1 MDHLFKKFFDIYTKY
16 IPKEYKEIFSKEDL
30 EQFVQDRFEFLFL
43 KEKEIHL
50 DCQNPINKWPYHL
63 SIIQINLKDMPFI
76 VDTVLDYLKSEK
88 YRINRLINTI
98 FYTKREQ
105 HKLIDISEKEEND
118 YQRES
123 FIYVE
128 IEKLPDE
135 QLESIKN
142 KIYHNL
148 KELELIVKDFPK
160 TNQILKDLTFN
171 DDELNH
177 TKNWILENF
186 VQMGLLIYSKN
197 KILHQLGILKKE
209 ENKKIV
215 LKEIESLSKPTGENI
230 VFKESYIKSNVKR
243 YKPLHVIIFFYK
255 DELYILLGS
264 FAGKGELTPRFLI
277 PPIRKKMDYI
287 AKLLN
292 APIYGFKYKEIY
304 KISQLIPL
312 GILFSRDINIL
323 KEWMDFFI
331 NNLYTSEQKIFIK
344 EDKSYNGVWVLI
356 VELQKYADTNENLI
370 KKLKDYQ
377 ILADTYFKR
386 TYNQFLYTFLFLKSS
401 NQSLK
406 QLKELLTKK
415 SDEIFY
421 SWYDQFLKHITYV
434 EVNIDKIKYK
444 MEYYKE
450 VLPLTLPNYVS
461 PKEAY
466 NNITFIE
473 NITSD
478 KRFYVKFAKSLSLDK
493 KKEVLTL
500 NIYSCSSFSLTE
512 IFHIL
517 DSVGIKITTEISF
530 EFSLKEGKRYMNIFY
545 IENNF
550 NPEWLTKI
558 EQGIEELLNQK
569 HTNEP
574 INQLLINT
582 SLTIRE
588 ISFIKTL
595 IAYYYQLHKQ
605 YSRIFINNFFINNPE
620 FSDKIIHYI
629 KEAFLLNKTDF
640 INKLKQYIYN
650 FKTIS
655 EQTIVSNFIELIENI
670 VRTNFFLNY
679 EEIAIKVKTK
689 NISYISEPKP
699 LFEIFVYSKDL
710 EGIHIRSDYIA
721 RGGIRWSD
729 RIDDYRI
736 EIYDLMKTQM
746 IKNTI
751 IIPNGAKGGFI
762 IKKNLQGLDKKQK
775 NEIAE
780 RFYKRYIENLL
791 SLTDNYESFNNKIVR
806 LDDHDPYLV
815 VAADKGTATFSDI
828 ANSVSLQKGFWLK
841 DAFASGGSNGYD
853 HKKQGITAKGAWESV
868 KKHFS
873 ELQINPEKDVI
884 TVIGIGDMSG
894 DVFGNGMIL
903 SKTIKLIAAFNHIH
917 IFIDPNPDP
926 EISYNE
932 RLRLFKEVKG
942 WDHYNPKLI
951 SSGGGVFERNAARIQ
966 LSKEIKECLNIPANS
981 ISGEELI
988 RYILKAKADL
998 LWNGGIGTYVKSS
1011 KESHKDVMDPSN
1023 DNVRI
1028 DANELNVRVIAEG
1041 GNLGLTT
1048 KARIEAAQKGILLNT
1063 DFIDNSG
1070 GVDMSDHEVNL
1081 KIFLNYLEE
1090 KNLITHQQRNNF
1102 IKKYDKIMIEKV
1114 LYNNRF
1120 NNLAIA
1126 LEKYRLS
1133 NYRFLIPDWLN
1144 HLLENHIQP
1153 EKEIALFKEITQPEI
1168 CFVLGYTKLYFK
1180 KYFGDI
1186 SINFNKDIELSVF
1199 RFYFPLEIVDKFEY
1213 LILNHPLKD
1222 RIIQTILL
1230 NDMINTLGTLH
1241 LFLFSKVLNKQYET
1255 LLTEYVHFQHFTGFN
1270 ILDIYNNYFDVPKP
1284 FLYEQLIA
1292 YSQTTSIIHILVKNY
1307 DDFNQKNKNIFIKNI
1322 HKLKQYLIKYN
1333 NLKIPSS
1340 NELISKKMKELN
1352 AFIQSYEIAL
1362 IHFFVSQDDIILFY
1376 EFLQKNHLLSLY
1388 DRIKNLNIN
1397 NLQELKFQFRLLNMY
1412 FNILKKLTGKE
1423 SLDFSYLENKDLALI
1438 DLFEI
1443 LMDLEEKI

>member
-1 MDHLFKKFFDIYTKY
+1 MDYLFQKFFDIYTKF
-16 IPKEYKEIFSKEDL
+16 IPKEYKEFFSKEDL
-30 EQFVQDRFEFLFL
+30 ERFVKDRFEFLFL
-43 KEKEIHL
+43 KEQEIHL
-50 DCQNPINKWPYHL
+50 DCQNPENKWPYHL

-88 YRINRLINTI
+88 YRINQLINVI
-98 FYTKREQ
+98 LYTKREQ

-123 FIYVE
+123 FIYIE
-128 IEKLPDE
+128 IEKLPNQ

-142 KIYHNL
+142 KIFHNL
-148 KELELIVKDFPK
+148 KELELIVEDFAK
-160 TNQILKDLTFN
+160 TNQTLKTLNFN
-171 DDELNH
+171 NDELNRD
-177 TKNWILENF
+177 KNWILENF

-197 KILHQLGILKKE
+197 KIIQQLGILKQE
-209 ENKKIV
+209 ENKNIV
-215 LKEIESLSKPTGENI
+215 LQEIESLSEPKKENI
-230 VFKESYIKSNVKR
+230 IFIESSIKSNVKR
-243 YKPLHVIIFFYK
+243 YKPLQVIIFFHN
-255 DELYILLGS
+255 DELYLLLGS

-277 PPIRKKMDYI
+277 PPIRKKLDYI

-292 APIYGFKYKEIY
+292 APINGFRYKEIY

-323 KEWMDFFI
+323 KEWLDFFI
-331 NNLYTSEQKIFIK
+331 NNLYTSEQKIFII
-344 EDKSYNGVWVLI
+344 EDKDYNGVWVLI
-356 VELQKYADTNENLI
+356 VELQKYADTNEHLI
-370 KKLKDYQ
+370 KNLKDYQ
-377 ILADTYFKR
+377 IFVDTYFKR
-386 TYNQFLYTFLFLKSS
+386 TYNQFLYTFLFLKPS
-401 NQSLK
+401 NQTLK
-406 QLKELLTKK
+406 QFKEFLTKK

-421 SWYDQFLKHITYV
+421 SWYDQFLKHITYL
-434 EVNIDKIKYK
+434 ESNTEMIQYK
-444 MEYYKE
+444 LEYYKE
-450 VLPLTLPNYVS
+450 LLPPTLPNYVT

-466 NNITFIE
+466 NNITYIE
-473 NITSD
+473 SITPE
-478 KRFYVKFAKSLSLDK
+478 KRFYVKFAKSLSLNE
-493 KKEVLTL
+493 KKEVSTL
-500 NIYSCSSFSLTE
+500 NVYSCYVFSLTE
-512 IFHIL
+512 IFPIL
-517 DSVGIKITTEISF
+517 DSVGLKIITDVSF
-530 EFSLKEGKRYMNIFY
+530 EFFLKEGTRYLNIFY

-550 NPEWLTKI
+550 HSDYLSKI

-588 ISFIKTL
+588 VSFIKTL

-620 FSDKIIHYI
+620 FSEKIIHYI
-629 KEAFLLNKTDF
+629 KEAFQLNKTDF

-679 EEIAIKVKTK
+679 EEIAIKVKSK

-699 LFEIFVYSKDL
+699 LYEIFVYSKDL

-751 IIPNGAKGGFI
+751 IVPNGAKGGFI
-762 IKKNLQGLDKKQK
+762 IKKNLLGLDKKQK

-780 RFYKRYIENLL
+780 HFYKRYIENLL
-791 SLTDNYESFNNKIVR
+791 SLTDNYESFNDKIVC
-806 LDDHDPYLV
+806 LDAHDPYLV

-828 ANSVSLQKGFWLK
+828 ANSVALKQGFWLK

-894 DVFGNGMIL
+894 DVFGNGMLL

-926 EISYNE
+926 EVSYKE

-942 WDHYNPKLI
+942 WDHYNSKLI
-951 SSGGGVFERNAARIQ
+951 SSGGGVFERNAAKIQ
-966 LSKEIKECLNIPANS
+966 LSKEIKECLNIPANYV
-981 ISGEELI
+981 SGEELI

-998 LWNGGIGTYVKSS
+998 LWNGGIGTYIKSS
-1011 KESHKDVMDPSN
+1011 QESHKDVMDPSN

-1048 KARIEAAQKGILLNT
+1048 KARIEASQKGILVNT

-1090 KNLITHQQRNNF
+1090 KNLIIHQERNNY

-1133 NYRFLIPDWLN
+1133 NNRFLIIDWLKY
-1144 HLLENHIQP
+1144 LVENHVLP
-1153 EKEIALFKEITQPEI
+1153 EKEIAIFKEITQPEI
-1168 CFVLGYTKLYFK
+1168 CLILGYTKLYFK
-1180 KYFGDI
+1180 NYFAEI
-1186 SINFNKDIELSVF
+1186 SVNFNKDIELSAF
-1199 RFYFPLEIVDKFEY
+1199 RSYFPTEFVDKFKD
-1213 LILNHPLKD
+1213 LILEHPLKD
-1222 RIIQTILL
+1222 RIIKTILL
-1230 NDMINTLGTLH
+1230 NDIINTLGTLH
-1241 LFLFSKVLNKQYET
+1241 FFLFSKVLNKPYEM
-1255 LLTEYVHFQHFTGFN
+1255 LLTEYIHFKQFTGFN
-1270 ILDIYNNYFDVPKP
+1270 ILEIYNKYFDLPKP
-1284 FLYEQLIA
+1284 FLYEQLIE
-1292 YSQTTSIIHILVKNY
+1292 YSQSTSIIHVLIKNY
-1307 DDFNQKNKNIFIKNI
+1307 DDFNLENKDIFIKNI

-1333 NLKIPSS
+1333 NLKIPT
-1340 NELISKKMKELN
+1340 NIELISKKMKELN
-1352 AFIQSYEIAL
+1352 AFVQSYDISL
-1362 IHFFVSQDDIILFY
+1362 IHFFINQDDIISFY

-1388 DRIKNLNIN
+1388 YRIKNLNIT

-1423 SLDFSYLENKDLALI
+1423 SLDLSYIENKDIALI

-1443 LMDLEEKI
+1443 IMDLEEKI